1 MKKNVMMRLA
11 CFLLVAVLISTSAI
25 SGTYAK
31 YVTKGTA
38 ADDARVAKWGVK
50 IEPTSEMFSNSYK
63 DTKTDYTPSEA
74 GDAITV
80 QSYTPDDKVIAPGTE
95 GALASFKIT
104 GTPEVDTEVTY
115 TPSLYLTGWNVDG
128 AEYCPIVFTVG
139 TETFKI
145 GDTGIDT
152 VAQLIEKVQAAIV
165 AKTAKYH
172 TNQDLS
178 VVNDDLYVAW
188 EWPFETGADATEKAA
203 NNIKDT
209 ALGNAAADG
218 NAAKIALSVTITISQ
233 VD

>member
-31 YVTKGTA
+31 YVTDGTA

-50 IEPTSEMFSNSYK
+50 IEPTSEMFSDSYK
-63 DTKTDYTPSEA
+63 NTKTTWTQNEKSAE
-74 GDAITV
+74 ITV
-80 QSYTPDDKVIAPGTE
+80 QAKTEGDKVIAPGTE

-152 VAQLIEKVQAAIV
+152 VAQLIAKVQAAIV

-188 EWPFETGADATEKAA
+188 EWPFSTGDENDK
-203 NNIKDT
+203 KDT

>member
-31 YVTKGTA
+31 YVTEGTA

-50 IEPTSEMFSNSYK
+50 IEPTSEMFSNSYLN
-63 DTKTDYTPSEA
+63 TKATYTDDETTA
-74 GDAITV
+74 AITV
-80 QSYTPDDKVIAPGTE
+80 QAENEGTKVIAPGTK

-104 GTPEVDTEVTY
+104 GKPEVDTQVTY

-128 AEYCPIVFTVG
+128 KEYCPIVFTVG
-139 TETFKI
+139 NETFKI

-152 VAQLIEKVQAAIV
+152 VAQLITKVQEAIV
-165 AKTAKYH
+165 AKNAKYH

-188 EWPFETGADATEKAA
+188 EWPFETSAD

-209 ALGNAAADG
+209 ALGNAAADE
-218 NAAKIALSVTITISQ
+218 NAAKIALSVTVTISQ